1 MVLQKISILIIIN
14 SYKTLDSSY
23 IILRYLHRNLKM
35 VNRRLNCATTSVLV
49 NAITVGLAS
58 TYSST
63 ATESMKSGKLNPD
76 DNEVSWIGSFL
87 PLGAIVGGLIAGY
100 LANAIGRK
108 GVMMNLSLLLVGGWL
123 SIAYASSLTFV
134 YIGRFITGICCGL
147 ICVVTPMYIVEVS
160 TPERRGN
167 LGTGFQLFICIG
179 IIISSTAG
187 KFLPWDWVAICG
199 AVLALIALLC
209 MLPFPES
216 PRWLVMHNKQA
227 DAVHAVNFLY
237 GNTNDPSVNE
247 LLSESLTVSVKNII
261 APQEILHPTFYKPA
275 LFSIGLMFFQQFS
288 GSNAILYY
296 TVKIFKEAKS
306 SVDPMMGNL
315 WVALVMY
322 FSTLFTSFIIDVIGR
337 KKSLYISGFIT
348 CVSLNIMSVYL
359 LLSARN
365 PSLKELYGWIP
376 LLCLIIYISG
386 FSIGLGPIPWLM
398 MSEMSPTRVRG
409 LICGLGTAC
418 SWTFVFIITKSF
430 LQIEAAVGDFGAY
443 WIYSVFC
450 LLSCFFALIFLPET
464 KGKTMEEIE
473 NYFSGG
479 ESQIHPLP
487 DLSTERD
494 IDQES

>member
-1 MVLQKISILIIIN
+1 
-14 SYKTLDSSY
+14 
-23 IILRYLHRNLKM
+23 M
-35 VNRRLNCATTSVLV
+35 VNRRLNLANAAVLV
-49 NAITVGLAS
+49 NALTVGLAS

-76 DNEVSWIGSFL
+76 DNEISWIGSSL

-108 GVMMNLSLLLVGGWL
+108 GVMMYLSLLLVGGWL

-134 YIGRFITGICCGL
+134 YIGRFLTGICCGL
-147 ICVVTPMYIVEVS
+147 ICVVTPMYIIEIS
-160 TPERRGN
+160 TPEKRGN
-167 LGTGFQLFICIG
+167 LGTGFQLFICMG

-199 AVLALIALLC
+199 AVLAVTALLC
-209 MLPFPES
+209 LLPFPES

-237 GNTNDPSVNE
+237 GNTNNPSVNE
-247 LLSESLTVSVKNII
+247 LLNESLNIPVKGFI
-261 APQEILHPTFYKPA
+261 APHEILHPTFYKPA
-275 LFSIGLMFFQQFS
+275 LYSIGLMFFQQFS

-322 FSTLFTSFIIDVIGR
+322 FSTFLTSHIIDIIGR

-359 LLSARN
+359 LLSTRD
-365 PSLKELYGWIP
+365 PSLKDSHGWIP

-386 FSIGLGPIPWLM
+386 FSLGLGPVPWLM
-398 MSEMSPTRVRG
+398 MSEMSSTRVRG
-409 LICGLGTAC
+409 LICGLGTAF

-473 NYFSGG
+473 RYFGGG
-479 ESQIHPLP
+479 EPQIHPLP
-487 DLSTERD
+487 DSPNERY
-494 IDQES
+494 IDQDN